1 VRINAMEMR
10 RPAPREATV
19 FGRPMRSIRMPPTR
33 NPEMLPRM
41 ATLVTQAADVAR
53 TRVGNNS
60 ARIAPSAG
68 VSMVAPIVATK
79 IDAARNQPESRR

>member
-1 VRINAMEMR
+1 VRINAIEMR

-19 FGRPMRSIRMPPTR
+19 FGRPMRSMSTPPTR
-33 NPEMLPRM
+33 KPEMLPRM
-41 ATLVTQAADVAR
+41 ATLVTHAADVAR

-79 IDAARNQPESRR
+79 IDAARNQPELRR